1 LMEKWDEL
9 MSIVEQVSLNED
21 LDALVKDRRTR
32 PEGVNES

>member
-1 LMEKWDEL
+1 MEKWDEL

-32 PEGVNES
+32 PERVNES